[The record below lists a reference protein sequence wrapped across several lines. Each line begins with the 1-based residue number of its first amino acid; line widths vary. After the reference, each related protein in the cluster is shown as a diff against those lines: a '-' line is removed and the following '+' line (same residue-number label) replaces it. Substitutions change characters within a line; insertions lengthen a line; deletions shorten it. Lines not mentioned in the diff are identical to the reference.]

1 MHCGIYSIAIL
12 DTISLYN
19 IFEEQYKD
27 TVPIAIGNTVFDVE
41 LAALALLARYEAS
54 RRAQRVGEC

>member
-27 TVPIAIGNTVFDVE
+27 TVPIAIGNTVFDVA
-41 LAALALLARYEAS
+41 LAALALWPATKHR
-54 RRAQRVGEC
+54 GERSG